1 MLLSSLWFWIS
12 SILFPSTYENSEG
25 GAASVINNSGPNGSF
40 HVIGAGLQRTGTF
53 STRIALSKLLG
64 GKCYHGFVGSM
75 ESEPEFWLRAAR
87 GNVTVEQW
95 KQFLPGK
102 GWVGQS

>member
-1 MLLSSLWFWIS
+1 MLLSSVWFWIS
-12 SILFPSTYENSEG
+12 SILWPSSYERSSFNAFNS
-25 GAASVINNSGPNGSF
+25 NNSDNSNVSNRTF

-87 GNVTVEQW
+87 GNVTDKQW
-95 KQFLPGK
+95 RQFLPGK
-102 GWVGQS
+102 G